1 MRAFPKFTKNATVL
15 DLLLA
20 RKKRP
25 TAGVLV
31 TCTSRPRHPSPAS
44 SLSTLPAELLL
55 LIRDHLRHSYIAAE
69 PSYFFDELHWAMHA
83 DEATGEEEELI
94 VKEWSDAKKQQHDDS
109 WECELC
115 LNVQHDGNTNIYH
128 DERWLFCLAQ
138 YGACTC
144 RDLSVRPALGLS
156 NSCG

>member
-55 LIRDHLRHSYIAAE
+55 LIRDHMENEI
-69 PSYFFDELHWAMHA
+69 
-83 DEATGEEEELI
+83 I
-94 VKEWSDAKKQQHDDS
+94 
-109 WECELC
+109 
-115 LNVQHDGNTNIYH
+115 
-128 DERWLFCLAQ
+128 
-138 YGACTC
+138 
-144 RDLSVRPALGLS
+144 
-156 NSCG
+156 